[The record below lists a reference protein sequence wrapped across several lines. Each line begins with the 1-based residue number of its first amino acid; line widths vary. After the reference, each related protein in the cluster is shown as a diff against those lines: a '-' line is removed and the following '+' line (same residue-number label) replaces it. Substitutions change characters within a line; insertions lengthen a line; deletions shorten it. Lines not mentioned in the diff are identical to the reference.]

1 MSTTI
6 AEPIAARAPHVP
18 MSFSIKVDSS
28 TGQPYMAVSERGRA
42 LLLNPHT
49 NKGTAF
55 TRRERDELD
64 LGGLVPPAVCTIR
77 QQMDRTYESFKAK
90 TSNLEKFIYLTSLQD
105 RNETL

>member
-1 MSTTI
+1 MSAGI
-6 AEPIAARAPHVP
+6 AEPASSRVMPATMR
-18 MSFSIKVDSS
+18 FSIKIDSS

-64 LGGLVPPAVCTIR
+64 LGGLVPPAVCTIDSR
-77 QQMDRTYESFKAK
+77 WTGPTRTSRRRRA
-90 TSNLEKFIYLTSLQD
+90 TSRSSST
-105 RNETL
+105 